1 MKPRLLALATLA
13 IACGAQA
20 SVITFETATS
30 NVGAQLSAADYL
42 DKVAAAMADASH
54 QQTQLDL
61 YDGISNH
68 SVFGGSV
75 SNVAYLSTIDFGVSD
90 ALAGLWSLRAGVDF
104 GHGGAVFLDG
114 VALGY
119 KSTDMWW
126 NGGYADVNQSFQFS
140 NVSIAAGN
148 HQLKIVGLEGCCD
161 GNTQA
166 QFATD
171 GRSFRTFGANDGLTQ
186 QRVPEPGTL
195 ALLAVSLGALGLS
208 RRRKTR

>member
-1 MKPRLLALATLA
+1 MKLRLLAIASLA
-13 IACGAQA
+13 IAFGAQA

-30 NVGAQLSAADYL
+30 AAGAQASAADYL
-42 DKVAAAMADASH
+42 SVVSGAMADPSH
-54 QQTQLDL
+54 QQKVLGL
-61 YDGISNH
+61 YDGVSNH
-68 SVFGGSV
+68 AVFGGSV

-166 QFATD
+166 QFSTN
-171 GRSFRTFGANDGLTQ
+171 GRSFQTFGANDGLV

-195 ALLAVSLGALGLS
+195 ALLAGSLGALGLS
-208 RRRKTR
+208 RRRKR

>member
-1 MKPRLLALATLA
+1 MKLRLLAIASFA
-13 IACGAQA
+13 VACGAQA

-30 NVGAQLSAADYL
+30 GAGAQAGAAAYLS
-42 DKVAAAMADASH
+42 VVSGAMADASH
-54 QQTQLDL
+54 QQTVLGL
-61 YDGISNH
+61 YDGVSNH

-75 SNVAYLSTIDFGVSD
+75 SNVAYMSTIDFGVSD

-104 GHGGAVFLDG
+104 GRGGAMFLDG

-126 NGGYADVNQSFQFS
+126 GGSYADVNQSFQFS
-140 NVSIAAGN
+140 NVSMAAGK

-166 QFATD
+166 QFSTN
-171 GRSFRTFGANDGLTQ
+171 GRSFQTFGANDGLV

-195 ALLAVSLGALGLS
+195 VLLAGSLAALGLS
-208 RRRKTR
+208 RRRQR